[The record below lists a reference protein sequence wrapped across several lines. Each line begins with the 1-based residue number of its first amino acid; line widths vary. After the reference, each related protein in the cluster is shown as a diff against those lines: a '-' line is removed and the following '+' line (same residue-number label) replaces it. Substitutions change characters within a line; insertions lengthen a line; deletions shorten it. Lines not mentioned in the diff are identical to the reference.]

1 LYQFFKRS
9 SDIVSSGIALLL
21 LSPLLIPVVIGL
33 KMTGEGYVF
42 YFQERVGY
50 KNKLFD
56 IYKFA
61 TMLKDSV
68 NMKGGLITTK
78 KDPRITSMG
87 GFLRK
92 SKINELPQLL
102 NIFFGDMSVVGPR
115 PVMLKSF
122 DAYPEDVKQVI
133 YDAKPGLT
141 GIGSLVFRDEEELIT
156 AVRDQGGDSWDF
168 YKNTIYPHKGKLEQ
182 WYQVN
187 QSFWTD
193 IKIIFATAW
202 AVVRPESD
210 IVDRWFDG
218 IPKRDFFK
226 KINKCKD

>member
-1 LYQFFKRS
+1 MYQFFKRS

-115 PVMLKSF
+115 PVMQKSF

-193 IKIIFATAW
+193 IKIIFATAL